1 MKLAWLRVCKHKQL
15 ENKHMPKKSSS
26 SRTRGR
32 RARRNGF
39 WRPFANLSS
48 GSSGLLTPVQALSRL
63 QLLLVVGFVAV
74 AGVAVV
80 AASHAAT
87 LTYTLW
93 TDSYVPKEIATW
105 DAGKSLEL
113 GVKFKA
119 TEGGTVLG
127 VRFYKD
133 RRNTGTHLGR
143 LWDSQGNKLADATF
157 TNETASGWQT
167 VSFSQPVSITPGE
180 IYIVSYHTNT
190 GYYGI
195 DEYYFNGAS
204 RVSNS
209 LKAPANTQLS
219 VNGVAKYGSGFPTSN
234 YHGSNYW
241 VDVMFRPASI
251 VAPATSP
258 SASPTPSPTPSPSA
272 SPATTTSTSLLRPYG
287 LGIAPYHYIP
297 WGGSLDAAR
306 TASGINTY
314 VAAFM
319 LGGGSCTPA
328 WDGDSS
334 LGLSSTRANQIAT
347 DMAKLRSNGGDAL
360 ISFGGA
366 SGSELAL
373 NCSTA
378 SALKTAYRS
387 VIDKYGVNKIDFDIE
402 GATASN
408 TTANSRRADAL
419 LALQQELPGVRIW
432 VTLAVS
438 PSGLDGAG
446 KAIIQ
451 QLRDRGVA
459 ISGVNIMTMD
469 YGIGSTQMGQVAIQA
484 AQATFNQLKALFPG
498 NSDASIWKSIG
509 LTPMIGKNDTLP
521 ETFTLANATELHDFA
536 LQKGIGM
543 TSFWNV
549 DRDKSCPYNAGTLS
563 DVCSGVVQSPYQF
576 GQLLT
581 IPAQH

>member
-1 MKLAWLRVCKHKQL
+1 
-15 ENKHMPKKSSS
+15 MPKKSSS

-297 WGGSLDAAR
+297 WGG
-306 TASGINTY
+306 
-314 VAAFM
+314 
-319 LGGGSCTPA
+319 
-328 WDGDSS
+328 
-334 LGLSSTRANQIAT
+334 
-347 DMAKLRSNGGDAL
+347 DAL

-484 AQATFNQLKALFPG
+484 TQATFNQLKALFPG